1 MRRPLAMYYYLF
13 LFVVANTSS
22 VYILVHC
29 IKFFG
34 KIKVLL
40 RQKRKVNRGFFGLH
54 RTIVCRHSASQSESI
69 TEKYRLLCHCNTFT
83 SHFNV

>member
-29 IKFFG
+29 IKFLG

-40 RQKRKVNRGFFGLH
+40 IKAKEKGKQRFLWFAQDYCLQALYC
-54 RTIVCRHSASQSESI
+54 IASQSEII
-69 TEKYRLLCHCNTFT
+69 TEKYRLLFT
-83 SHFNV
+83 SHFSV